1 MRFVDSLPRSSF
13 RRALVAA
20 LALLAVGLAATAAVS
35 SAAVPSFAWAK
46 SAGGTLFGNAT
57 SVSALADGSSIIT
70 GRFAGT
76 ATFGSTP
83 PLTSTGVRDVF
94 VAKVNPDGSFAWAKS
109 AGGASL
115 NGANSVSA
123 LADGSSFITGNFAGT
138 ITFGST
144 PPLTSLGSNDVFIA
158 KVNPDGSFAWA
169 KRAGGTSNDY
179 ANSVS
184 ALADGSSIITGQF
197 TNTAT
202 FGSTPPL
209 TGAGTF
215 DVFIAKVNPDGSF
228 AWATSAG
235 GTGEDI
241 GYGVSALA
249 DGTSIVTG
257 LLSDTVTFGST
268 PPLTSAGGYDVFVA
282 KVNPDG
288 SFAWARRAGDTG
300 RDNATS
306 VSALADGSS
315 IITGRFTGT
324 NTFGST
330 PPLTS
335 AGSDDVFVA
344 KVNTDGSFAW
354 AKSAGGTGSD
364 WGQSVSALADGS
376 SIITGPAAGTVT
388 FGAISSV
395 SNGGF
400 FVAKANADGSF
411 AWAKR
416 AEAFGGSGVSALADG
431 SSIITGNF
439 SGTATFESTT
449 PLTSDV
455 AAGFVAKVNIDV
467 LSVPIAPVAPIAV
480 AGDARAEV
488 LVTPLADPS
497 ITAYTV
503 TASTGGGTCTVTA
516 PATSCVVTG
525 LINGTS
531 YTFTA
536 TATNATGTSEAS
548 AASNAVMPTAPSS
561 PSATTPATPASIAV
575 LSGRNYCK
583 AQVCTTSGRVP
594 EGATR
599 VVQIANGGRSQMA
612 LGAHTSARVTTTCK
626 ITTTGSTRT
635 YTCKARLGGGKW
647 TLTTQAK
654 AGARVIAQ
662 SVKHV
667 RVRAAKRT
675 AVTG

>member
-1 MRFVDSLPRSSF
+1 MRFVDSPPRCSF

-35 SAAVPSFAWAK
+35 SAAVPSFTWAK
-46 SAGGTLFGNAT
+46 SAGGTTFGNAT

-94 VAKVNPDGSFAWAKS
+94 VAKVNPDGSFAWA
-109 AGGASL
+109 
-115 NGANSVSA
+115 
-123 LADGSSFITGNFAGT
+123 
-138 ITFGST
+138 
-144 PPLTSLGSNDVFIA
+144 
-158 KVNPDGSFAWA
+158 
-169 KRAGGTSNDY
+169 
-179 ANSVS
+179 
-184 ALADGSSIITGQF
+184 
-197 TNTAT
+197 
-202 FGSTPPL
+202 
-209 TGAGTF
+209 
-215 DVFIAKVNPDGSF
+215 
-228 AWATSAG
+228 TSAG

-257 LLSDTVTFGST
+257 LLSDTVSFGST

-282 KVNPDG
+282 KVNTDG
-288 SFAWARRAGDTG
+288 SFAWAKRAGDTG

-330 PPLTS
+330 PPLIS

-354 AKSAGGTGSD
+354 AKSAGGAASD

-388 FGAISSV
+388 FGVISSV
-395 SNGGF
+395 SDGGF

-416 AEAFGGSGVSALADG
+416 ADAYGGSGVSALADG

-439 SGTATFESTT
+439 SGTATFGSIT
-449 PLTSDV
+449 PLTSV
-455 AAGFVAKVNIDV
+455 VPAGFVAKVNIDV

-488 LVTPLADPS
+488 LVTPLVDPS
-497 ITAYTV
+497 ITVYTV

-516 PATSCVVTG
+516 PATSCVVPG

-548 AASNAVMPTAPSS
+548 EASNAVMPIAPLS
-561 PSATTPATPASIAV
+561 PSATTPATPASIAA
-575 LSGRNYCK
+575 LSGRNHCK
-583 AQVCTTSGRVP
+583 AQVCTTSGTVP

-599 VVQIANGGRSQMA
+599 VVQIATGGNSQMA
-612 LGAHTSARVTTTCK
+612 QMAFGAYATARVTTTCK
-626 ITTTGSTRT
+626 ITTKGTTRT
-635 YTCKARLGGGKW
+635 FYCKAHLGAGKW

>member
-1 MRFVDSLPRSSF
+1 MRFVDSPPRCSF

-35 SAAVPSFAWAK
+35 SAAVPSFTWAK
-46 SAGGTLFGNAT
+46 SAGGTTFGNAT

-94 VAKVNPDGSFAWAKS
+94 VAKVNPDGSFAWATR
-109 AGGASL
+109 AGGANL

-123 LADGSSFITGNFAGT
+123 LADGSSFITGSFAST

-144 PPLTSLGSNDVFIA
+144 PPLISLGSNDVFIA

-169 KRAGGTSNDY
+169 KRAGGTGNDY

-197 TNTAT
+197 IGTPT

-209 TGAGTF
+209 AGAGIF
-215 DVFIAKVNPDGSF
+215 
-228 AWATSAG
+228 
-235 GTGEDI
+235 
-241 GYGVSALA
+241 
-249 DGTSIVTG
+249 
-257 LLSDTVTFGST
+257 
-268 PPLTSAGGYDVFVA
+268 DVFVA

-288 SFAWARRAGDTG
+288 SFAWA
-300 RDNATS
+300 
-306 VSALADGSS
+306 
-315 IITGRFTGT
+315 
-324 NTFGST
+324 
-330 PPLTS
+330 
-335 AGSDDVFVA
+335 
-344 KVNTDGSFAW
+344 
-354 AKSAGGTGSD
+354 KSAGGAASD

-388 FGAISSV
+388 FGVISSV
-395 SNGGF
+395 SDGGF

-416 AEAFGGSGVSALADG
+416 ADAYGGSGVSALADG

-439 SGTATFESTT
+439 SGTATFGSIT
-449 PLTSDV
+449 PLTSV
-455 AAGFVAKVNIDV
+455 VPAGFVAKVNIDV

-488 LVTPLADPS
+488 LVTPLVDPS

-516 PATSCVVTG
+516 PATSCVVPG

-548 AASNAVMPTAPSS
+548 EASNAVMPIAPLS
-561 PSATTPATPASIAV
+561 PSATTPATPASIAA
-575 LSGRNYCK
+575 LSGRNHCK
-583 AQVCTTSGRVP
+583 AQVCTTSGTVP

-599 VVQIANGGRSQMA
+599 VVQIATGGNSQMA
-612 LGAHTSARVTTTCK
+612 QMAFGAHATARVTTTCK
-626 ITTTGSTRT
+626 ITTKGTTRT
-635 YTCKARLGGGKW
+635 FYCKAHLGAGKW

>member
-1 MRFVDSLPRSSF
+1 MRFVDSPPRCSF

-35 SAAVPSFAWAK
+35 SAAVPSFTWAK
-46 SAGGTLFGNAT
+46 SAGGTTFGNAT

-70 GRFAGT
+70 GLFSGT
-76 ATFGSTP
+76 PTFGSTP
-83 PLTSTGVRDVF
+83 PLAGAGIFDVF
-94 VAKVNPDGSFAWAKS
+94 V
-109 AGGASL
+109 
-115 NGANSVSA
+115 
-123 LADGSSFITGNFAGT
+123 
-138 ITFGST
+138 
-144 PPLTSLGSNDVFIA
+144 
-158 KVNPDGSFAWA
+158 
-169 KRAGGTSNDY
+169 
-179 ANSVS
+179 
-184 ALADGSSIITGQF
+184 
-197 TNTAT
+197 
-202 FGSTPPL
+202 
-209 TGAGTF
+209 
-215 DVFIAKVNPDGSF
+215 AKVNPDGSF

-257 LLSDTVTFGST
+257 LLSDTVSFGST

-282 KVNPDG
+282 KVNTDG
-288 SFAWARRAGDTG
+288 SFAWAKRAGDTG

-330 PPLTS
+330 PPLIS

-354 AKSAGGTGSD
+354 AKSAGGAASD

-388 FGAISSV
+388 FGVISSV
-395 SNGGF
+395 SDGGF

-416 AEAFGGSGVSALADG
+416 ADAYGGSGVSALADG

-439 SGTATFESTT
+439 SGTATFGSIT
-449 PLTSDV
+449 PLTSV
-455 AAGFVAKVNIDV
+455 VPAGFVAKVNIDV

-488 LVTPLADPS
+488 LVTPLVDPS

-516 PATSCVVTG
+516 PATSCVVPG

-548 AASNAVMPTAPSS
+548 EASNAVMPIAPLS
-561 PSATTPATPASIAV
+561 PSATTPATPASIAA
-575 LSGRNYCK
+575 LSGRNHCK
-583 AQVCTTSGRVP
+583 AQVCTTSGTVP

-599 VVQIANGGRSQMA
+599 VVQIATGGNSQMA
-612 LGAHTSARVTTTCK
+612 QMAFGAHATARVTTTCK
-626 ITTTGSTRT
+626 ITTKGTTRT
-635 YTCKARLGGGKW
+635 FYCKAHLGAGKW